1 MDIRTRNTNTDQNE
15 EEDEEQE
22 DLLTAFDRHLR
33 TVNRL
38 FDERRQKQQLQQ
50 EQTSAIAGVAAA
62 AGGISTQL
70 QQLQISGAP
79 PPPPPPPQKQGM
91 RSLLVKAVRQAQ
103 VNNVKHMLTD
113 SSPETISAVWE
124 KDGEGG
130 DTLFDEMVKSTSE
143 KHKEI
148 MHLLKAYM
156 AKYPQPQQSL
166 SNPII
171 ILEDE

>member
-62 AGGISTQL
+62 ASGGISTQL
-70 QQLQISGAP
+70 QQLQISGA
-79 PPPPPPPQKQGM
+79 PPPPQKQGM

-124 KDGEGG
+124 KDEGGG